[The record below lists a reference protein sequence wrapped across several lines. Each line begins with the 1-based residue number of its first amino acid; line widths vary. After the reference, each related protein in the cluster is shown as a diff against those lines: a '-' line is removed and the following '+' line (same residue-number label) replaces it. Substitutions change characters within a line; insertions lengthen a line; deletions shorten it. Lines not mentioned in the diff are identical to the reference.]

1 MKRKLRS
8 SVPCSAEELLSSAE
22 SEVLS
27 KSGRSKIRSLIWSFG
42 PSYGIVSSLPS
53 ALHVHVDQ
61 SLDSLKQYLKSGKT
75 ESVASGA
82 GDRSSCSPPFKSFKN
97 SSRLKRS
104 DDHEDEATL
113 PEPGSETLNVLKKLR
128 AYAYITHLCVS
139 HPKIASLCE
148 KWWKEDFPGREIVI
162 SQSLPYLLSKSLA
175 EGKKTDVHR
184 VYTLR
189 EAFTLFDYEDDSI
202 EDLRLLIVRCVI
214 SPVYLKTK
222 EGRGF
227 IAFILGLN
235 RQLLKEALVLIR
247 SQIPFGKKSVLEGYA
262 EILFKAWRGSVDF
275 TKEEIEN
282 GFLQGLVEGA
292 IFAQNKQLASSIR
305 RVLSGFV
312 CQRATSGVD
321 KLLFHLAEPLLFR
334 SLQVANSNVR
344 HNALFLFLDL
354 FPIEDP
360 DVTKEEKDI
369 LLEKQYFLLQKLL
382 MDECP
387 EVVSLDSL
395 FSSLA
400 DDHERVARKLTR
412 LLIPSYLPSKV
423 TPKEACNRFFTLMR
437 RAPVAGARFCEF
449 ALSEGS
455 SLKTLM
461 ELLRFSLGLV
471 LTGSGL
477 SSGQIDGLITASAN
491 ICSTTSVQARIAV
504 LGIASMVS
512 PDDLGEL
519 HDRCIIFVIEC
530 TDLSD
535 DQERKG
541 LLSAV
546 HRLMLD
552 CGWFDELVEIL
563 TCILKTIATSILAK
577 FSADVPHQAIV
588 TTVIQRC
595 SGSAYG
601 SQKRSR
607 RRRNPRS
614 TPPRMRANHVGSS
627 LSLLPSALVLPS
639 SLRWRRWF
647 RRFRLSQKGRI
658 KPLKPVLN
666 L

>member
-1 MKRKLRS
+1 MS
-8 SVPCSAEELLSSAE
+8 
-22 SEVLS
+22 
-27 KSGRSKIRSLIWSFG
+27 
-42 PSYGIVSSLPS
+42 
-53 ALHVHVDQ
+53 
-61 SLDSLKQYLKSGKT
+61 T
-75 ESVASGA
+75 ECIHFV
-82 GDRSSCSPPFKSFKN
+82 
-97 SSRLKRS
+97 RL
-104 DDHEDEATL
+104 
-113 PEPGSETLNVLKKLR
+113 
-128 AYAYITHLCVS
+128 
-139 HPKIASLCE
+139 
-148 KWWKEDFPGREIVI
+148 
-162 SQSLPYLLSKSLA
+162 
-175 EGKKTDVHR
+175 
-184 VYTLR
+184 
-189 EAFTLFDYEDDSI
+189 FTLFDYEDDSI

-387 EVVSLDSL
+387 ESHEIMKVLLPRIGYLLSDPCLSVRVSAADLLLEVGQTRTFQLNKVVSLDSL

-563 TCILKTIATSILAK
+563 TCILKTIAAGILAK
-577 FSADVPHQAIV
+577 FSADVPHQVFQSLKKKHKLPMKISTKIGFLNGKGSKVPDKSKIKKAFNLAAGIAWQLKELIV
-588 TTVIQRC
+588 NVDMRKALLKSPNLEDAFYSLKIISQIFIGQCVNFEFFDTSPIMCLATLSLCLSLENDDSVILNDDVQ
-595 SGSAYG
+595 SGSEA
-601 SQKRSR
+601 
-607 RRRNPRS
+607 
-614 TPPRMRANHVGSS
+614 
-627 LSLLPSALVLPS
+627 
-639 SLRWRRWF
+639 
-647 RRFRLSQKGRI
+647 
-658 KPLKPVLN
+658 
-666 L
+666 